1 MNDEARTNIGL
12 RLRQAREYLGI
23 SQEEASESSNISR
36 SAISLIETGKRKLDT
51 VELMELA
58 KLYQRPMAY
67 FTDDDFSIELDAEAA
82 VFARSFSELSKNDK
96 EELTR
101 FAEFLAMRPKK

>member
-1 MNDEARTNIGL
+1 MSEDARLNIGL

-23 SQEEASESSNISR
+23 SQGEASEASNISR

-67 FTDDDFSIELDAEAA
+67 FTDDDFSVELDPDAA
-82 VFARSFSELSKNDK
+82 VFARSFSDLSESDK

-101 FAEFLAMRPKK
+101 FAEYLAMKSKG

>member
-1 MNDEARTNIGL
+1 MSDEARSKICL

-23 SQEEASESSNISR
+23 SQEEASEASNISR

-51 VELMELA
+51 VELMELS

-67 FTDDDFSIELDAEAA
+67 FTDDDFSVELDPEAA
-82 VFARSFSELSKNDK
+82 VFARSFSDLSKNDK

-101 FAEFLAMRPKK
+101 FAEYLAMRSKK

>member
-1 MNDEARTNIGL
+1 MSDEARSKIGL

-23 SQEEASESSNISR
+23 SQEEASEASNISR
-36 SAISLIETGKRKLDT
+36 PAISLIETGKRKLDT
-51 VELMELA
+51 VELMELS

-67 FTDDDFSIELDAEAA
+67 FTDDDFSVELDPEAA
-82 VFARSFSELSKNDK
+82 VFARSFSDLSKNDK

-101 FAEFLAMRPKK
+101 FAEYLAMRSKK

>member
-1 MNDEARTNIGL
+1 MNDDARTKIAS
-12 RLRQAREYLGI
+12 RLKQAREYLEI
-23 SQEEASESSNISR
+23 SQEEASEKSNISR

-51 VELMELA
+51 VELMELS
-58 KLYQRPMAY
+58 KLYQRPMAF
-67 FTDDDFSIELDAEAA
+67 FTDDNFSVELDSEAA

-101 FAEFLAMRPKK
+101 FAEFLAVRSKK

>member
-1 MNDEARTNIGL
+1 MSEDARQKIGS
-12 RLRQAREYLGI
+12 RLRQAREYLGF

-51 VELMELA
+51 VELMALA

-67 FTDDDFSIELDAEAA
+67 FTTDDFSIELDPDAA
-82 VFARSFSELSKNDK
+82 VFARNYSDLSENDK
-96 EELTR
+96 EELNR
-101 FAEFLAMRPKK
+101 FAEYLAMRSKR

>member
-1 MNDEARTNIGL
+1 MNDMARSKIGL
-12 RLRQAREYLGI
+12 RLKKAREYLGI

-51 VELMELA
+51 VELMELS

-67 FTDDDFSIELDAEAA
+67 FTDDDFSIELDPEAA
-82 VFARSFSELSKNDK
+82 VFARSFSDLTKTDK

-101 FAEFLAMRPKK
+101 FAEFLAMRSKK

>member
-1 MNDEARTNIGL
+1 MSEDARQKIGL
-12 RLRQAREYLGI
+12 RLRQAREYLGL

-51 VELMELA
+51 VELMGLA

-67 FTDDDFSIELDAEAA
+67 FTTDDFSIELDPDAA
-82 VFARSFSELSKNDK
+82 VFARNYSDLSANDK
-96 EELTR
+96 EELSR
-101 FAEFLAMRPKK
+101 FAEYLAMRSKK